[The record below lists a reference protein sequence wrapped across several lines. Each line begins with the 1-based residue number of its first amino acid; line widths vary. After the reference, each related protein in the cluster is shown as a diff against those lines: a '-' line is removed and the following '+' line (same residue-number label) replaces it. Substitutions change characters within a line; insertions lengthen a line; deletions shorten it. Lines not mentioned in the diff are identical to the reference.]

1 MVNILL
7 GLLVVAVII
16 IRQLT
21 VRPVRE
27 DSRMVL
33 VLVLG
38 AYGLVAI
45 GRTLR
50 GHHISVAAMA
60 VLVASLVG
68 AAALGGMRALTVRV
82 WRDQSGQLVRRG
94 TAITA
99 ALWIVSI
106 AVHLGADVWL
116 AKLSNI
122 GGLGASTIAMYLAV
136 TWGIQGTVLRSR
148 ALRLGAR
155 DAQYAPRT
163 LTAALH

>member
-50 GHHISVAAMA
+50 GHHVSVAAMA

-99 ALWIVSI
+99 ALWIVSL
-106 AVHLGADVWL
+106 AVHLGADMWL
-116 AKLSNI
+116 TKLTNI
-122 GGLGASTIAMYLAV
+122 AALGASTIAIYLAV
-136 TWGIQGTVLRSR
+136 TWGTQATVLRSR
-148 ALRLGAR
+148 AMRL
-155 DAQYAPRT
+155 
-163 LTAALH
+163 AASQA